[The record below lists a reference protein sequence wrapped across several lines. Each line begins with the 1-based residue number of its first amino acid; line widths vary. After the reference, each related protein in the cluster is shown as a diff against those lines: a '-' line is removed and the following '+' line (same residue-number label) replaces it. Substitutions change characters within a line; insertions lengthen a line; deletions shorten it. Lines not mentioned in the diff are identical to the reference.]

1 MSRKKNTAQ
10 NTKTAAP
17 AKAPAPTKAAGKA
30 KMPLLSAAAEIL
42 RETGEAMNCRR
53 MVETAK
59 ERGLWTPG
67 AGKTPEQTLYSAIAR
82 EIKTKGPA
90 SRFRKAGARGHYSWN
105 GSAG

>member
-10 NTKTAAP
+10 NTKTTAP
-17 AKAPAPTKAAGKA
+17 AKAAGKA

-42 RETGEAMNCRR
+42 RESGEAMNCRR

-67 AGKTPEQTLYSAIAR
+67 AGTTPEQTLYSAIAR
-82 EIKTKGPA
+82 EIKTKGAA